1 MRRGWVRQTARMPRR
16 RRLALTLYATL
27 ALTTTAVVLGL
38 WAFDVFRG
46 ADLETV
52 DARFSLRGE
61 HEARDVVVVAIDSKT
76 LTEIGRF
83 PFRRTRHANV
93 IRRLTRAGARV
104 IAYDVQFTEP
114 SGDDEADNALVTA
127 ADRAPRIVL
136 GTSEVG
142 PQGESNVFGGDDFLA
157 ELGVRAASVNLP
169 NDPGGV
175 LRRLAY
181 DESGL
186 LSFPVVAAQ
195 LARGRAAVT
204 RADFDADET
213 AWIDY
218 PGPPGTVREVSFS
231 DVARTD
237 PAVFAGKVVVVGAT
251 AQSLKDVFATAT
263 SADQLMSGPEIQA
276 AAIQTVLDGL
286 PLRSVP
292 GWVDGLLIAVLGLL
306 GAAATLR
313 LGPQRAAIVGV
324 VCALAFAGLAQLA
337 FNGGWIVAG
346 LYPLLALG
354 LGFVGALG
362 VATTVGAFERE
373 RVRDLF
379 ARFVPEAVVDD
390 VLARAEDG
398 LRLGGERKV
407 VTVMFSD
414 VRGFTAYSEKHAP
427 EEVIEVLNEYL
438 SVMSDVI
445 DAHGGTLVAYMGD
458 GIMAV
463 FGAPADQVDHAD
475 RALAAAEEMAGP
487 ALARFNE
494 LLLARGDEPFQ
505 IGVGLNAGPVMAG
518 NVGSQRRMEYT
529 TIGDTTNTASR
540 LETMTKGSGHAIFL
554 SESVKEMLT
563 RPREDLVLVDRLEV
577 RGKVEPVTVWSV
589 T

>member
-1 MRRGWVRQTARMPRR
+1 MPRR
-16 RRLALTLYATL
+16 KRLALTLYATL
-27 ALTTTAVVLGL
+27 AAATTLLVLGL
-38 WAFDVFRG
+38 WALGVFRG

-52 DARFSLRGE
+52 DARYAVRGT
-61 HEARDVVVVAIDSKT
+61 HAAPDVVVVAIDPRT

-83 PFRRTRHANV
+83 PFSRAHHARV
-93 IRRLTRAGARV
+93 IRRLTRAGAQA
-104 IAYDVQFTEP
+104 IAYDVQFTEQGP
-114 SGDDEADNALVTA
+114 SVAGDNALVDA
-127 ADRAPRIVL
+127 VDRAPRIVL

-142 PQGESNVFGGDDFLA
+142 DAGATNVLGGDETLREIGA
-157 ELGVRAASVNLP
+157 RAGSVNLP

-175 LRRLAY
+175 LRRLAF

-186 LSFPVVAAQ
+186 LGFPVVAAE
-195 LARGRAAVT
+195 LARGRPVVT
-204 RADFDADET
+204 RADFDADAS
-213 AWIDY
+213 AWIDF
-218 PGPPGTVREVSFS
+218 PGPPRSVRTVSFV
-231 DVARTD
+231 DVERGRVDARTLR
-237 PAVFAGKVVVVGAT
+237 GKIAVVGAT
-251 AQSLKDVFATAT
+251 AQSLKDVFPSATA
-263 SADQLMSGPEIQA
+263 SDDLMSGPEIQA

-286 PLRSVP
+286 PLRSAP
-292 GWVDGLLIAVLGLL
+292 GWLEGVLIVVLGLL

-313 LGPQRAAIVGV
+313 LGPQRAAIVGLV
-324 VCALAFAGLAQLA
+324 AAAAFAGLAQLA
-337 FNGGWIVAG
+337 FNAG
-346 LYPLLALG
+346 LVVSMLYPLTALG

-362 VATTVGAFERE
+362 VAVTVGAFERE

-390 VLARAEDG
+390 VLARADEG

-445 DAHGGTLVAYMGD
+445 LGHGGTLVAYMGD

-463 FGAPADQVDHAD
+463 FGAPPDQVDHAD
-475 RALAAAEEMAGP
+475 RALDAAEEMNGP
-487 ALARFNE
+487 ALERVNAMLR
-494 LLLARGDEPFQ
+494 ARGDEPFR
-505 IGVGLNAGPVMAG
+505 IGIGLNSGPVMAG

-540 LETMTKGSGHAIFL
+540 LETMTKGTPHAIFL
-554 SESVKEMLT
+554 SASVRRMLT
-563 RPREDLVLVDRLEV
+563 RPRDDLVHVADMDV
-577 RGKVEPVTVWSV
+577 RGKDEPVSVWSV
-589 T
+589 V